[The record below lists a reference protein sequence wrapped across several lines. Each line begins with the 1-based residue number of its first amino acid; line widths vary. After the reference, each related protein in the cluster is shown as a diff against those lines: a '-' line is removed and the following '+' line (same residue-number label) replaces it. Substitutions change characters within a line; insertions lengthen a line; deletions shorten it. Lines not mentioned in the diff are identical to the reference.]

1 MDKYDK
7 FKSLSWDSLVFVIPL
22 VLENK
27 NNNFWSIGKE
37 RKDFFYNLD
46 SICNNYG
53 LSVIKLEAFG
63 EKRNHLHIPI
73 RKNLCKNFCYINL
86 IQEITPEITLAKDE
100 VIFFNTKEDVYSFIE
115 SFFLYKGFINK
126 RSLLTEKQNY

>member
-1 MDKYDK
+1 MNK
-7 FKSLSWDSLVFVIPL
+7 FDNYKSLHWDYSVFVFPF

-53 LSVIKLEAFG
+53 LSAIKLEAFG

-73 RKNLCKNFCYINL
+73 RKKISTNFCYINL
-86 IQEITPEITLAKDE
+86 IQELTPEITLGKDE
-100 VIFFNTKEDVYSFIE
+100 PIFFNTKEDVYSFME
-115 SFFLYKGFINK
+115 SLFLNQGFINK
-126 RSLLTEKQNY
+126 RSLLTEKQNR

>member
-1 MDKYDK
+1 MNKYDK
-7 FKSLSWDSLVFVIPL
+7 FKSLDWDYSVFVFPF

-63 EKRNHLHIPI
+63 KKRNHLHIPI
-73 RKNLCKNFCYINL
+73 RINLANNFCYVNL
-86 IQEITPEITLAKDE
+86 IQEITPEISLYRDE
-100 VIFFNTKEDVYSFIE
+100 PIFFNTKEDVYSFIE
-115 SFFLYKGFINK
+115 SLFLNQGFINK
-126 RSLLTEKQNY
+126 RSLLTEKQNH

>member
-1 MDKYDK
+1 MDKFDNY
-7 FKSLSWDSLVFVIPL
+7 KSLDWDYSVFVFPF

-53 LSVIKLEAFG
+53 LSAIKLEAFG

-73 RKNLCKNFCYINL
+73 RKKISTNFCYINL
-86 IQEITPEITLAKDE
+86 IQELTPEITLGKDGP
-100 VIFFNTKEDVYSFIE
+100 IFFNTKEDVYSFME
-115 SFFLYKGFINK
+115 SLFLNQGFINK
-126 RSLLTEKQNY
+126 RSLLTEKQNR